1 MERAEFLRI
10 RANISKL
17 YAFTFFQMFLVIIPV
32 IVPYFQAR
40 GLNLQQVFTLQGIF
54 GGALILC
61 DAPAGYI
68 ADVVGRK
75 KTMLIGS
82 VVCAIGWQL
91 LCFGKTFNDFVIYE
105 MVLGIG
111 LSLQSGCDVAILYNT
126 LDKLRLRG
134 SGAGYLGRR
143 LTYST
148 VGEGMASLLG
158 GFLAG
163 LSLNYPAYAMAAVSW
178 IPVFIAASIY
188 EPPGQTLART
198 SHAENL
204 RAIGRAV
211 FAHSKLL
218 TYALIAF
225 IFYGFATFVAVWSMQ
240 PYWQSRG
247 LSIHSFGYLWAA
259 NNFIVAFVARYVYRL
274 ERKVGSVPVVIA
286 VAILPII
293 GFFGMGLVP
302 GLLGLLF
309 TLSFPIC
316 RAGNQVI
323 FQDAINKRVPAEM
336 RATANS
342 VASLGMRA
350 LFLFFGP
357 LIGGVLDAKG
367 PDHAMVVLGSIYLV
381 GFFLVAWPLLS
392 QRRNFTT

>member
-1 MERAEFLRI
+1 LERAEFLRI

-40 GLNLQQVFTLQGIF
+40 GLNLQQIFTLQGIF
-54 GGALILC
+54 GGVLIIL

-68 ADVVGRK
+68 ADVIGRK

-82 VVCAIGWQL
+82 AISAVGFQV
-91 LCFGKTFNDFVIYE
+91 LCFGQTFNHFVLYE
-105 MVLGIG
+105 VIIGVG

-126 LDKLRLRG
+126 LEKLRLHG

-148 VGEGMASLLG
+148 IGEGIASLLG

-163 LSLNYPAYAMAAVSW
+163 LSLDYPAYAMAAVSW
-178 IPVFIAASIY
+178 IPLFVAASIF
-188 EPPGQTLART
+188 EPEGQTLSRN
-198 SHAENL
+198 SHIENL
-204 RAIGRAV
+204 RAIGKAV
-211 FAHSKLL
+211 FLKSRIL
-218 TYALIAF
+218 TYALMAF
-225 IFYGFATFVAVWSMQ
+225 VFYGFATFVAVWSLQ

-247 LSIHSFGYLWAA
+247 LSIHLFGYLWAI
-259 NNFIVAFVARYVYRL
+259 NNFIVAFIARYAYRV
-274 ERKVGSVPVVIA
+274 ERKIGSVPVVIA
-286 VAILPII
+286 VALLPVI
-293 GFFGMGLVP
+293 GFFGMGLTP

-309 TLSFPIC
+309 TLSFPVC

-357 LIGGVLDAKG
+357 LVGAVLDTHG
-367 PDHAMVVLGSIYLV
+367 PDRAMIVLGFVYLA
-381 GFFLVAWPLLS
+381 GIFFVALPLLS

>member
-1 MERAEFLRI
+1 MERTEFLRI

-17 YAFTFFQMFLVIIPV
+17 YTFTFFQMFLVVIPV

-40 GLNLQQVFTLQGIF
+40 SLNLQQIFTLQGIF
-54 GGALILC
+54 GGALIVC

-68 ADVVGRK
+68 ADLVGRK

-82 VVCAIGWQL
+82 IISALGWQI
-91 LCFGKTFNDFVIYE
+91 LCFGKTFDHFVIYE
-105 MVLGIG
+105 IILGIG

-163 LSLNYPAYAMAAVSW
+163 LSLNYPAYAMAIVAW
-178 IPVFIAASIY
+178 IPVFVAASIY
-188 EPPGQTLART
+188 EPGGQTLARA
-198 SHAENL
+198 SHLENL
-204 RAIGRAV
+204 KSIGRAV
-211 FAHSKLL
+211 FGHSKLL
-218 TYALIAF
+218 TFALFAF
-225 IFYGFATFVAVWSMQ
+225 IFYGFATFVAVWSLQ

-247 LSIHSFGYLWAA
+247 LSVHLFGYLWAA
-259 NNFIVAFVARYVYRL
+259 NNFIVAFVARYVYRI
-274 ERKVGSVPVVIA
+274 ERKIGSVPVVIA
-286 VAILPII
+286 VAALPVI
-293 GFFGMGLVP
+293 GFFGMGITP

-309 TLSFPIC
+309 TLSFPVC
-316 RAGNQVI
+316 RACNQVI

-350 LFLFFGP
+350 LFLIFGP
-357 LIGGVLDAKG
+357 VVGAVLDRSG
-367 PDHAMVVLGSIYLV
+367 PDHAMTVLGFVYLAGV
-381 GFFLVAWPLLS
+381 FLVAWPLLT
-392 QRRNFTT
+392 QRRSFTT